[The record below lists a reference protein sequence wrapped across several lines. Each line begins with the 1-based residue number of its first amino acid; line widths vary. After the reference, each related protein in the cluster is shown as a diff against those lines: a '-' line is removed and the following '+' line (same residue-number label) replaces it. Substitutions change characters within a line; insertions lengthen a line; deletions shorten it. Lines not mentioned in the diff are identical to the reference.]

1 MTTINNLIVQIEVPY
16 EDTKTK
22 KVIQTEWKYSDLTD
36 DVEHSEL
43 ELYPKNKLLQMSV
56 NGNEFGF
63 IQYLSFKV
71 HSLEEIGEDEEPH
84 EDQKIEIGDQDD
96 LNEEELKTIDIEGD
110 CVLRYVY
117 GSFES
122 ALKSTS
128 LPCL

>member
-1 MTTINNLIVQIEVPY
+1 MTTINNLIVQIEVLY

-63 IQYLSFKV
+63 I
-71 HSLEEIGEDEEPH
+71 
-84 EDQKIEIGDQDD
+84 
-96 LNEEELKTIDIEGD
+96 
-110 CVLRYVY
+110 
-117 GSFES
+117 
-122 ALKSTS
+122 
-128 LPCL
+128 